1 MEDLRVYKTKKS
13 IRETFLNIRRVKP
26 LEKIKVNE
34 ICEQAMI
41 NRATFYRYYQDV
53 FNLNEKLEQQ
63 ALLQLLENFDAREE
77 LLSDTERF
85 LKEFPKAMEKSR
97 EILDVLYH
105 DRMEELFYRLEDYML
120 KTYTKEEADGQ
131 KKLLMSF
138 IIRGVMYSL
147 KDIPLDEDAQKDLY
161 ASCIVKYIAAL
172 KPLLME

>member
-53 FNLNEKLEQQ
+53 FDLNEKLEQQ
-63 ALLQLLENFDAREE
+63 ALLQLLENFDARGE

-85 LKEFPKAMEKSR
+85 LREFPKAMEKSR

-105 DRMEELFYRLEDYML
+105 DRLEELFYRLEDYML
-120 KTYTKEEADGQ
+120 KTYTKAEDDVE
-131 KKLLMSF
+131 KKLLVSF

-147 KDIPLDEDAQKDLY
+147 KDIPLDEEMQSDLY

-172 KPLLME
+172 KPLLEE